1 MAPEKFFFVPGLA
14 VTVIDRPELAVG
26 GGVLHHKGQIR
37 HPAFCV
43 LDGGMSGIPPLRQAG
58 QSAFQFSIAV
68 NAVLHQEVHGP
79 GGLFQ
84 IVQLRPMRE
93 PGALL
98 CLDVV
103 LNVNEQADPSVML
116 LRLPGWSGASGDPG
130 GDGFLRVVH
139 AQGFHPGKP
148 LLIRGP
154 AGNVFAPLDLIPFP
168 LQAEQQLRG
177 NNFHSRCVPFTRPA
191 GVREYEKRRSRQLRP
206 MPNRYMTH
214 KERRVFLQPFK
225 CYKNTR
231 HGAGNRT

>member
-14 VTVIDRPELAVG
+14 VAVIDRPELTVC

-43 LDGGMSGIPPLRQAG
+43 LDGGMNGIPPLRQAG
-58 QSAFQFSIAV
+58 QSAFQFSIGGDPM
-68 NAVLHQEVHGP
+68 LRQEVHGP

-84 IVQLRPMRE
+84 VVQLRPMCE

-98 CLDVV
+98 CLDII
-103 LNVNEQADPSVML
+103 LNVNEQADPSVTL

-130 GDGFLRVVH
+130 GNGFLRVVH

-154 AGNVFAPLDLIPFP
+154 AGNIFPPLDLVSFP
-168 LQAEQQLRG
+168 LQAEQQIFKVGGGEDQPVNGGFQL
-177 NNFHSRCVPFTRPA
+177 CLVA
-191 GVREYEKRRSRQLRP
+191 GSGLGRL
-206 MPNRYMTH
+206 
-214 KERRVFLQPFK
+214 VFNVALALVLS
-225 CYKNTR
+225 
-231 HGAGNRT
+231 GDDDG